1 MDLGG
6 LRLPDACPTVL
17 WGPAAVFPICPPRAS
32 ELWPNT
38 GHLYHPTPLLPYI
51 RHPADKN
58 LLKLMQTMGGRLL
71 CEVLGV
77 SKDNLVLL
85 CDIFQ
90 LRILAS
96 ETLALIEQW
105 MLVS

>member
-1 MDLGG
+1 
-6 LRLPDACPTVL
+6 
-17 WGPAAVFPICPPRAS
+17 
-32 ELWPNT
+32 
-38 GHLYHPTPLLPYI
+38 
-51 RHPADKN
+51 
-58 LLKLMQTMGGRLL
+58 MQTMGGRLL